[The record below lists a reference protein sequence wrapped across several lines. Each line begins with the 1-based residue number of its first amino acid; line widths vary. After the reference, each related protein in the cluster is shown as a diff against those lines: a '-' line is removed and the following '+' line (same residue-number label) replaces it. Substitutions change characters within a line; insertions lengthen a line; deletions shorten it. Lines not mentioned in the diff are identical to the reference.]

1 MKLKKMKFVEYAGKS
16 NEWNAEK
23 CTLENINLIVGKNAS
38 GKSRILNSINSLANV
53 LSRQNKL
60 DYPSGDYEVF
70 FDKNGKEIQYLLK
83 FEENRVI
90 KERLI
95 IDNVLMERNSDG
107 TGKIYSNEFKKNMK
121 FQAQVDEVAAFSK
134 LDSIQH
140 PFLNDLFNWGD
151 SLIHFHFG
159 KTLGQETLVSFIKA
173 EKREKQID
181 LKDTNQV
188 IGIFKKGLDS
198 YSDKYVSAI
207 KDDMAEIGYDINE
220 IDIGSPK
227 SIRVIAPFPSPLMSI
242 RVKEAD
248 LNEFVDQH
256 GMSQGMFRAL
266 SLIIQLNY
274 ASFAQQPSC
283 VLIDDIGEGLD
294 YERSTSLI
302 KLIIKKA
309 ENTPT
314 QLIMATNDR
323 FVMNNVPLQYWT
335 IIHRIRNRAICLN
348 NRNSPKLF
356 ADFEM
361 TGLNNFDLF
370 SSNYFLKYL
379 GELQKD
385 LNDKDRTVH

>member
-1 MKLKKMKFVEYAGKS
+1 MKLKKMKFIEDAGKS
-16 NEWNAEK
+16 NEWKVEK

-53 LSRQNKL
+53 LSRQKKL
-60 DYPSGDYEVF
+60 EYPSGDYEVF
-70 FDKNGKEIQYLLK
+70 FDKNGKEIQYLLR

-107 TGKIYSNEFKKNMK
+107 TGKIYSDEFKKNMK
-121 FQAQVDEVAAFSK
+121 FQAPVDEVAAFSK

-159 KTLGQETLVSFIKA
+159 KTLGKETLMSFIKA

-188 IGIFKKGLDS
+188 IGIFKEGLDS

-227 SIRVIAPFPSPLMSI
+227 SIRVIGLLPSPPMSI

-274 ASFAQQPSC
+274 ASFVQQPSC

-348 NRNSPKLF
+348 NRSSPKLF

>member
-207 KDDMAEIGYDINE
+207 KDDMTEIGYDINE
-220 IDIGSPK
+220 IDIGTPK

-256 GMSQGMFRAL
+256 GISQGMFRAL

-283 VLIDDIGEGLD
+283 ILIDDIGEGLD